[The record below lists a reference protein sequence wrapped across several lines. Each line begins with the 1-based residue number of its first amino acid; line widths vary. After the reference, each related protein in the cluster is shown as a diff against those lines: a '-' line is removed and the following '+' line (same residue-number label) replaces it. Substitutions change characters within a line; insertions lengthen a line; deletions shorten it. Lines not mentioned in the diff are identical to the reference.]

1 MQLIMRKSLKC
12 LIVPFALILGGAAM
26 NPVSAQT
33 ITPPGAYEFTFNK
46 VKMQYPTQTA
56 NYSVKHVQGG
66 SHIAD
71 FYISAWST
79 QVTGNSSE
87 VIYTFTAPGSLSIV
101 SQGSII
107 IKDASDITVGYY
119 YDTSL
124 GQSMAAIAYYKK
136 GKGHMMDLY
145 RISNSSTPN
154 LSFYQPITLS
164 NSQQYGRISMD
175 SHFRYGIAVVWER
188 PGAGIQTIVGKQ
200 GVWSGIITLG
210 GTTLETA
217 PDLAFSHPDNGV
229 LNLHFVY
236 RNPGQQTIRVTK
248 YDYDVLRTFTSNT
261 TITPVPVDM
270 ITAPGHIS
278 NIVIDCPDHYN
289 KETWAYTFTN
299 GNQVVVRH
307 MESNFMTVPKTTIV
321 NNGSLGNV
329 PTTGNN
335 RAYNPTL
342 HYGDGAYNVGGYTGL
357 IHVGWYNIDN
367 VANGSFQGRGRY
379 IGVEMNT
386 AGTSLISDPD
396 YMGISQ
402 NAQDVLPD
410 TYSGIAFSKMGEGHW
425 GDATRYMYT
434 TYFTETVP
442 GNGDYELHHA
452 FHSFPDT
459 RFRGSNTPPPPHPDC
474 GQHTPVAQMQA
485 QVAEINVYPNP
496 FKSTLTNNVTMT
508 TEGLFA
514 LTLTD
519 INGRQVGSKQV
530 PLNKGRHM
538 VEMSNLGHL
547 APGTYFLSS
556 FVDGKMT
563 GTKTVVKQ

>member
-1 MQLIMRKSLKC
+1 MRKSLKC
-12 LIVPFALILGGAAM
+12 LIVPFALILGGACL
-26 NPVSAQT
+26 NPAAGQT

-46 VKMQYPTQTA
+46 AKMQYPVQTS
-56 NYSVKHVQGG
+56 NYSIKYVIGTA
-66 SHIAD
+66 HIAD

-79 QVTGNSSE
+79 HAVGGNSE
-87 VIYTFTAPGSLSIV
+87 VIYTFTAPVDPTMHL

-107 IKDASDITVGYY
+107 LKDASDIEVGYY
-119 YDTSL
+119 SDINL
-124 GQSMAAIAYYKK
+124 GPAVAIAYYEK
-136 GKGHMMDLY
+136 GVGHKLDIY
-145 RISNSSTPN
+145 RITNPAA
-154 LSFYQPITLS
+154 PTLS
-164 NSQQYGRISMD
+164 YDQTILLSGSSQYGRIRMD
-175 SHFRYGIAVVWER
+175 SHFRYGIAVVWENPTTGAIETLVGQNGNWGPIIPLSL
-188 PGAGIQTIVGKQ
+188 PGWPTM
-200 GVWSGIITLG
+200 
-210 GTTLETA
+210 
-217 PDLAFSHPDNGV
+217 PDVAFSHPDNDV
-229 LNLHFVY
+229 LNLHYVY
-236 RNPGQQTIRVTK
+236 KDNAAQTLNVSRADFTALQAGINTTTTV
-248 YDYDVLRTFTSNT
+248 DVLP
-261 TITPVPVDM
+261 IQ
-270 ITAPGHIS
+270 GHIS
-278 NIVIDCPDHYN
+278 KPVIDCPDHYN

-299 GNQVVVRH
+299 GNQVFVRH
-307 MESNFMTVPKTTIV
+307 KESNFMAVPKTTIV

-329 PTTGNN
+329 PTVGKN

-342 HYGDGAYNVGGYTGL
+342 HYGDGAYNVGGYTAQ

-367 VANGSFQGRGRY
+367 VQNGNFDGQGRY

-386 AGTSLISDPD
+386 TGTSLISDPD

-434 TYFTETVP
+434 TYFSETAP

-452 FHSFPDT
+452 FHKWPDT

-474 GQHTPVAQMQA
+474 GQHLPVAKTPFPATEM
-485 QVAEINVYPNP
+485 NVYPNP
-496 FKSTLTNNVTMT
+496 FKSTLTNNVTMNA
-508 TEGLFA
+508 EGLFE

-519 INGRQVGSKQV
+519 INGRQVGSKQIK
-530 PLNKGRHM
+530 LNKGRHM

-556 FVDGKMT
+556 FIDGKIN